1 MDFILFACSDNHED
15 ELEALHHIMQDNT
28 TLKRIEIDRLG
39 LYTSRPHTF
48 WDKHW
53 LEKGSLSA
61 QGRMHRRS
69 TYFFGIFNKLGR
81 EKFVRNVPLNSPN
94 DYDNQLMETIGSVR
108 YCDTDSEIQLS
119 AVYEL
124 LKANIR
130 TVLGSSLPPHGT
142 VARRSMHRERGCQTY
157 VSIRSGKRRRRDKC
171 ALRSGKLRRRR
182 YEDDVSTHA

>member
-1 MDFILFACSDNHED
+1 
-15 ELEALHHIMQDNT
+15 
-28 TLKRIEIDRLG
+28 
-39 LYTSRPHTF
+39 
-48 WDKHW
+48 
-53 LEKGSLSA
+53 
-61 QGRMHRRS
+61 MHRRS
-69 TYFFGIFNKLGR
+69 TYFFGVFNKLGR

-94 DYDNQLMETIGSVR
+94 DYDNQLMETIASVR
-108 YCDTDSEIQLS
+108 HCDTDSEIKLS

-157 VSIRSGKRRRRDKC
+157 VSIRSGKRRRRDKY